1 MNKKLINL
9 VLAGAFFVGV
19 SIPKLSLFWGKKE
32 KSVPERV
39 EKNLQVE
46 NPDLGVQQNIKER
59 VRDFVGT
66 RAAIGTGKVVAIDGE
81 AITVVKD
88 DKTYTV
94 ITDSGTKFRRKF
106 WGNSSLSEISVND
119 LVHIIGK
126 WQNEERTQIRAI
138 LIRNLSV
145 QKRYGVFFGVI
156 TSVNESSF
164 VMESVKRETQS
175 VTISD
180 TTKIVDR
187 VMTPILLS
195 DIEIGH
201 RVRVKGTWDNV
212 NSTIADVVQIKD
224 FSIPVIVSS
233 SPSSSTD

>member
-1 MNKKLINL
+1 
-9 VLAGAFFVGV
+9 
-19 SIPKLSLFWGKKE
+19 
-32 KSVPERV
+32 
-39 EKNLQVE
+39 
-46 NPDLGVQQNIKER
+46 
-59 VRDFVGT
+59 
-66 RAAIGTGKVVAIDGE
+66 
-81 AITVVKD
+81 
-88 DKTYTV
+88 
-94 ITDSGTKFRRKF
+94 
-106 WGNSSLSEISVND
+106 
-119 LVHIIGK
+119 
-126 WQNEERTQIRAI
+126 
-138 LIRNLSV
+138 
-145 QKRYGVFFGVI
+145 
-156 TSVNESSF
+156 
-164 VMESVKRETQS
+164 MESVKRETQS